1 MKMVSAAE
9 ITGVVA
15 FVTGFLS
22 GFGHCTGMCG
32 PIVVTFSFGHP
43 SQRLRNKIFIHL
55 LYNTGRITTYTSTG
69 ALLALSVSFININ
82 PGQGPLAVQNII
94 GVVAGIFMIVIGAG
108 LLFNIGW
115 VSWLE
120 SKNKAILTIG
130 RGIAG
135 ERSFWKYYLLGI
147 LFGLLP
153 CGMSYSFMAGAAAT
167 GNMIRGMSIMLLFGL
182 GTLPSMLLVGIT
194 TSLISLKLRGLL
206 YRLAGLG
213 VIIMGMVF
221 LSRIFLS

>member
-1 MKMVSAAE
+1 MKMVNTTE

-32 PIVVTFSFGHP
+32 PIAVTFSLGQP
-43 SQRLRNKIFIHL
+43 SHGLRNKILIHL
-55 LYNTGRITTYTSTG
+55 LYNTGRITTYTSAG
-69 ALLALSVSFININ
+69 ALLALSVSLININ
-82 PGQGPLAVQNII
+82 LGQRPMAVQNII
-94 GVVAGIFMIVIGAG
+94 GIVAGIFMIAIGTG

-115 VSWLE
+115 ISWLE
-120 SKNKAILTIG
+120 SKNKTILRIG
-130 RGIAG
+130 GDIVQ
-135 ERSFWKYYLLGI
+135 ERSFWRYYLLGV

-153 CGMSYSFMAGAAAT
+153 CGMSYSFIAGAAAT
-167 GNMIRGMSIMLLFGL
+167 GNMIKGMSIMFLFGL
-182 GTLPSMLLVGIT
+182 GTLPSMLLVGVT

-213 VIIMGMVF
+213 VIIMGIIF
-221 LSRIFLS
+221 LERIF